1 MIDYKSLIGKKNAVR
16 NIPLEEFNQELPNM
30 AQQLSEID
38 YHYIHSD
45 EVLKKAWKKL
55 KEYHN
60 SDNYTASQTRPG
72 LELCEHFFP
81 NFFEI
86 ENNKGESFQTY
97 WNPHDLEKV
106 IKWNRSSHSTPYLSE
121 LRRGIYFCHGL
132 TKNTMFRPHLTKMIV
147 EKYKAKI
154 VLDPC
159 CGWGGRMLGTVA
171 AGAEY
176 IGFEPNTETYK
187 HLIELAE
194 YLDITDKIH
203 IYNEGAENI
212 SKYDITCDLILTS
225 PPYYDVEVYCKE
237 NTQSITNCNTYEE
250 WLNNW
255 LKPVII
261 ASINCLNE
269 NGVSCWNVA
278 PNMINDV
285 AKIHNDL
292 GYEYHDSFGLH
303 SSARQANQNLAH
315 DKKTTDATICYKKNL

>member
-16 NIPLEEFNQELPNM
+16 NIPADVFLAELPNM
-30 AQQLSEID
+30 AAQLAEVD
-38 YHYIHSD
+38 YHYHHD
-45 EVLKKAWKKL
+45 DATLQKAWKKL
-55 KEYHN
+55 KEYKN
-60 SDNYTASQTRPG
+60 SDNFTASQTRPG

-86 ENNKGESFQTY
+86 ENNKGESFQSY
-97 WNPHDLEKV
+97 WDAAHLEKV

-121 LRRGIYFCHGL
+121 LRRGIYFCYGL
-132 TKNTMFRPHLTKMIV
+132 TKNTMFRPHLAKMIV
-147 EKYKAKI
+147 DRYKAKV

-171 AGAEY
+171 AGAKY

-187 HLIELAE
+187 HLMELAE
-194 YLDITDKIH
+194 YLGIMDEVC

-212 SKYDITCDLILTS
+212 VNHNITCDLVLTS
-225 PPYYDVEVYCKE
+225 PPYYDTEIYCKE
-237 NTQSITNCNTYEE
+237 DTQSIAHYNSYDE

-261 ASINCLNE
+261 AATNCLDE

-285 AKIHNDL
+285 AKIHNEL
-292 GYEYHDSFGLH
+292 GYEYYDAFGLH
-303 SSARQANQNLAH
+303 SSARQANQNIAH
-315 DKKTTDATICYKKNL
+315 DKKTTDATICYKKVS